1 MASRSRDTAW
11 SAIAGAVL
19 LSIWLL
25 STEPTGLG
33 VVQLLAFTAPGA
45 LLGLGAGW
53 MAHATRRST
62 WTWRSARTAALF
74 GAGTLPPVLAFLI
87 AIEGSARPQ
96 QLLVGFVH
104 AAWVALAGGGVVA
117 ALHRPRRRSRRP
129 FHRATPEIVAITTY
143 VSSP

>member
-1 MASRSRDTAW
+1 MASRSRDTVW
-11 SAIAGAVL
+11 SATAGAAL
-19 LSIWLL
+19 LTVWLL
-25 STEPTGLG
+25 STEPFGLG

-53 MAHATRRST
+53 MAHATRRSA
-62 WTWRSARTAALF
+62 WNWQSARTAALF

-104 AAWVALAGGGVVA
+104 AAWLALAGGGVAA
-117 ALHRPRRRSRRP
+117 ALHKSRRRSRRP
-129 FHRATPEIVAITTY
+129 SEQQPTTTPLV
-143 VSSP
+143 